1 MKVVWARGNDKI
13 SFNRPNVFFIT
24 GIRGAG
30 KSSLLEH
37 IGEKYLEH
45 EHAIF
50 DLFGSKDG
58 ENLAWLRSPWA
69 EEKRILLLKGSGVDV
84 DCSWPV
90 KHVDSVTL
98 HDFETHDII
107 ISSSPFYANLDQEY
121 VYAAKLTDLLYK
133 RLSWRR
139 LIYCIVREAAN
150 LYYSRLKIS
159 DNQTQAKAEMV
170 YLIRESRHMGLALG
184 LDSLRWH
191 AIDIDIR
198 SLSDYIIFKNMGQMG
213 LSKEMKFLYSFI
225 EPHTFRYLKPN
236 HFVITT
242 KKGGIGFGVFP
253 YHEWHKREGENIL
266 KALGIK
272 VEYGEIPK
280 QSIDKGTFKTVSDAE
295 HAEIIR
301 LYVEENLGFVK
312 IAQRIGRSS
321 RTVSLHVHGH
331 NQAVERSGFCPA
343 CKRIGAPYFDKR
355 VSKGY
360 LFTTEQPPLK
370 VVNL

>member
-90 KHVDSVTL
+90 KPVDSVTL
-98 HDFETHDII
+98 HDFEKFDII

-121 VYAAKLTDLLYK
+121 DSAAKLTDMLYR

-139 LIYCIVREAAN
+139 LVYCIVREAAN
-150 LYYSRLKIS
+150 LYYSRLKVRDS
-159 DNQTQAKAEMV
+159 QTQAKAEMV

-198 SLSDYIIFKNMGQMG
+198 SLADYIIFKNMGQLG
-213 LSKEMKFLYSFI
+213 LAKEMKWLYAYAEPALFRLMTPDQFI
-225 EPHTFRYLKPN
+225 IL
-236 HFVITT
+236 T
-242 KKGGIGFGVFP
+242 KRGSIGAGVFP
-253 YHEWHKREGENIL
+253 YPEWHKREGENIL
-266 KALGIK
+266 RALGIH
-272 VEYGEIPK
+272 VEYEEPIHEAVSRGK
-280 QSIDKGTFKTVSDAE
+280 YKTVGDKE

-301 LYVEENLGFVK
+301 LYIEEGLGMRR
-312 IAQRIGRSS
+312 IAAMLKRSS
-321 RTVSLHVHGH
+321 ATIKEQIDRHDE
-331 NQAVERSGFCPA
+331 AVRRNGACMA
-343 CKRIGAPYFDKR
+343 CKRAKSKYFNEIAKKD
-355 VSKGY
+355 
-360 LFTTEQPPLK
+360 
-370 VVNL
+370 